1 MTLLFTENLD
11 GKPSR
16 IRILCFREMS
26 RTSRRRASEVVVPV
40 GLHPYWSTNF
50 DIRLSSIRL

>member
-1 MTLLFTENLD
+1 MTLLFTEKLD

-50 DIRLSSIRL
+50 DI